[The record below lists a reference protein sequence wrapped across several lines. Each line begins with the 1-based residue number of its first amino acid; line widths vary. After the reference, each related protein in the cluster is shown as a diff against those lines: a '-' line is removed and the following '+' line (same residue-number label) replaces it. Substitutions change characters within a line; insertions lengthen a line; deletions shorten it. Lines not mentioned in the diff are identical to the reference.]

1 MEPAR
6 SAIGGFVLTSA
17 NYKSAI
23 ELLKK
28 RYGKKIAVQRALVN
42 ELLNAPTV
50 FHEGDTRRL
59 CSLCDFVETKYRAL
73 QALEVD
79 EQELLQNCRP
89 SAAGKIPDATRLRI
103 TRGKSPR
110 LDARRHVER
119 TPDRS
124 VELDPATEEKVL
136 KP

>member
-89 SAAGKIPDATRLRI
+89 SAAGKNP
-103 TRGKSPR
+103 
-110 LDARRHVER
+110 
-119 TPDRS
+119 
-124 VELDPATEEKVL
+124 
-136 KP
+136 